1 MKIITS
7 RKYDKNYKRYVRQ
20 HYSLKLLHFTINV
33 LVTGDNQQLK
43 RLKNHKMNRRGQ
55 NLYSVHIG
63 HHASDLLLKYTIDKP
78 NKTIVLLDVCHHD
91 KLNKKVG

>member
-7 RKYDKNYKRYVRQ
+7 RKYDKHLKKYIRQ

-33 LVTGDNQQLK
+33 LVTGDSQQLK

-78 NKTIVLLDVCHHD
+78 NKTIVLLDLCHHD
-91 KLNKKVG
+91 KLNKIKR